1 MESMQASST
10 LCEIPGEI
18 RNRIYELWACD
29 LVDAG
34 MGPSSD
40 HTGEATLLRTCRL
53 VHREARHF
61 YYSTYTLDFA
71 NLRCLD
77 RFLVSR
83 SQSSRQLIKHVKVTL
98 AEMAYEYDAL
108 DLLATCTGLETLMI
122 DVGINHLT
130 LDSPGVFALRK
141 IRGLRSLRFSGYGW
155 TYTVPQQI
163 RKQLRRDM
171 TKRTMRKPPYP
182 PSTFRQLEK
191 KYHETASRRYK
202 LQSYERRMA
211 SLRTPKQ

>member
-1 MESMQASST
+1 MQASST

-40 HTGEATLLRTCRL
+40 HTGEASLLRTCRL
-53 VHREARHF
+53 VHREARHS

-71 NLRCLD
+71 SLRCLD

-83 SQSSRQLIKHVKVTL
+83 SQSSRQLIKHVKFKFV
-98 AEMAYEYDAL
+98 EVGYEYDAL
-108 DLLATCTGLETLMI
+108 DLLATCTGLETLEI
-122 DVGINHLT
+122 DVGPQHLK

-155 TYTVPQQI
+155 TYAVPKQI
-163 RKQLRRDM
+163 RKQLRKDM
-171 TKRTMRKPPYP
+171 TKRTIRKPPKP
-182 PSTFRQLEK
+182 PSAFRRLEK
-191 KYHETASRRYK
+191 KYCESASRRYK
-202 LQSYERRMA
+202 LQSYKRRMA
-211 SLRTPKQ
+211 SLRTRKR

>member
-71 NLRCLD
+71 NLRCLH

-83 SQSSRQLIKHVKVTL
+83 SQSSRQFIKHVKFKFIEVG
-98 AEMAYEYDAL
+98 YEHDAL
-108 DLLATCTGLETLMI
+108 DLQATCTSLETLEI
-122 DVGINHLT
+122 DVGPQHLK

-155 TYTVPQQI
+155 TYAVPKQI
-163 RKQLRRDM
+163 RKQLRKDM
-171 TKRTMRKPPYP
+171 TKRTMHLY
-182 PSTFRQLEK
+182 LNL
-191 KYHETASRRYK
+191 H
-202 LQSYERRMA
+202 
-211 SLRTPKQ
+211 